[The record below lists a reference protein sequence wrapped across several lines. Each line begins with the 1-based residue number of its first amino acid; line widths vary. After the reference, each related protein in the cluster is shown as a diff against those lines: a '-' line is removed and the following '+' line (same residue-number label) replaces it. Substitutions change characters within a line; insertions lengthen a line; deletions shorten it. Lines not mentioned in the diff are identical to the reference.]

1 MPHTNYPSFLPTLT
15 SSDPEA
21 SLKYSLAIFSNPHI
35 HSLWLCWENTQLRLR
50 TTSGKLSSGHFPPQ
64 CRLREQGLSAPSPWS
79 SHTAPW
85 LLFSQCHTQ
94 LAATQEHEVVTHT
107 HTVQR
112 GLDELKY
119 SWVTEDSLQVSG
131 LCISI

>member
-1 MPHTNYPSFLPTLT
+1 MPHTSYPSFVPTLT
-15 SSDPEA
+15 SSDPAA

-35 HSLWLCWENTQLRLR
+35 HSLWLCWEIIQLRLR
-50 TTSGKLSSGHFPPQ
+50 ITSGELSPGHLPPH
-64 CRLREQGLSAPSPWS
+64 CRLREQCCSAPSPWS

-94 LAATQEHEVVTHT
+94 LAATQEHEVMRHT
-107 HTVQR
+107 HRVQG
-112 GLDELKY
+112 GLHELKY
-119 SWVTEDSLQVSG
+119 SWVTENSLQVSG